1 LGEITYLEFGP
12 DAQGLNSA
20 TLDIAGH
27 EFTHGVVRF
36 SANLNTFGES
46 GALIESFCDIFG
58 TMIEDF
64 SRGSNNWTIG
74 EDASTIRDMQT
85 PSNTA
90 NPSTYL
96 TDPLWVNT
104 IGCIPGSAN
113 DPGDN
118 CGVHTNAGVQNHWFY
133 LLSQGGTQNGVIV
146 QGIGIDKA
154 ASIAYTN
161 LTTFLGSNA
170 NHPAARLGAISAA
183 KQLYGVC
190 SNEVIQTTNAWA
202 AVGVGAPYSGN
213 CLTISGENIICRDFT
228 TFPYHYSATDFPGAT
243 FTWTY
248 PTSWTGVASG
258 PGNKNLKI
266 TSLGNYNPPGGYPAT
281 AIIGVTSSL
290 GGSAQFSIKIHN
302 GGPICE
308 GLCGHNGEERDLQ
321 IQDSN
326 EISKK
331 VTIFPNPAS
340 DKITILHPDKI
351 TGLISAYSSLG
362 IEVLA
367 ILPTGNATVIDVSKL
382 ATGTYFITINLGNE
396 IITKRFL
403 KAN

>member
-1 LGEITYLEFGP
+1 
-12 DAQGLNSA
+12 
-20 TLDIAGH
+20 
-27 EFTHGVVRF
+27 
-36 SANLNTFGES
+36 
-46 GALIESFCDIFG
+46 
-58 TMIEDF
+58 
-64 SRGSNNWTIG
+64 
-74 EDASTIRDMQT
+74 
-85 PSNTA
+85 
-90 NPSTYL
+90 
-96 TDPLWVNT
+96 
-104 IGCIPGSAN
+104 
-113 DPGDN
+113 
-118 CGVHTNAGVQNHWFY
+118 
-133 LLSQGGTQNGVIV
+133 
-146 QGIGIDKA
+146 
-154 ASIAYTN
+154 
-161 LTTFLGSNA
+161 
-170 NHPAARLGAISAA
+170 
-183 KQLYGVC
+183 
-190 SNEVIQTTNAWA
+190 
-202 AVGVGAPYSGN
+202 
-213 CLTISGENIICRDFT
+213 
-228 TFPYHYSATDFPGAT
+228 
-243 FTWTY
+243 
-248 PTSWTGVASG
+248 
-258 PGNKNLKI
+258 
-266 TSLGNYNPPGGYPAT
+266 
-281 AIIGVTSSL
+281 VTSSL

>member
-1 LGEITYLEFGP
+1 
-12 DAQGLNSA
+12 
-20 TLDIAGH
+20 
-27 EFTHGVVRF
+27 
-36 SANLNTFGES
+36 
-46 GALIESFCDIFG
+46 
-58 TMIEDF
+58 
-64 SRGSNNWTIG
+64 
-74 EDASTIRDMQT
+74 
-85 PSNTA
+85 
-90 NPSTYL
+90 
-96 TDPLWVNT
+96 
-104 IGCIPGSAN
+104 
-113 DPGDN
+113 
-118 CGVHTNAGVQNHWFY
+118 
-133 LLSQGGTQNGVIV
+133 
-146 QGIGIDKA
+146 
-154 ASIAYTN
+154 
-161 LTTFLGSNA
+161 
-170 NHPAARLGAISAA
+170 
-183 KQLYGVC
+183 
-190 SNEVIQTTNAWA
+190 
-202 AVGVGAPYSGN
+202 
-213 CLTISGENIICRDFT
+213 
-228 TFPYHYSATDFPGAT
+228 
-243 FTWTY
+243 
-248 PTSWTGVASG
+248 
-258 PGNKNLKI
+258 
-266 TSLGNYNPPGGYPAT
+266 LGNYNPPGGYPAT